1 MNTLFFASSIFFSY
15 QPYNGTTLLTTVKK
29 VKIWFFLMLNHEWA
43 EQILNRGR
51 ERLKKDKFPKSS
63 AILPLGGKTP
73 NTGTVVS
80 LDEATKVK

>member
-1 MNTLFFASSIFFSY
+1 
-15 QPYNGTTLLTTVKK
+15 
-29 VKIWFFLMLNHEWA
+29 MLNHEWA
-43 EQILNRGR
+43 EQILKRGR

-73 NTGTVVS
+73 NTGTAVS